1 MREFNPQ
8 KENLITYH
16 GPISINLL
24 SFIGNYLKMILNT
37 DYKIFSKIYK
47 VFIELTQN
55 VSYYSAESK
64 EVDHGLYSG
73 IGWFSLNEY
82 EDCFK
87 FTTANLIL
95 KEHATIL
102 DKNCNEINSLNETEL
117 RELKRKTRGQAKIRD
132 IGAHIG
138 LIHTGLI
145 SGNNLEFQIDN
156 IDEKYSYFTISA
168 KMDK

>member
-1 MREFNPQ
+1 M
-8 KENLITYH
+8 I
-16 GPISINLL
+16 INND
-24 SFIGNYLKMILNT
+24 S
-37 DYKIFSKIYK
+37 KIVSKIYK

-64 EVDHGLYSG
+64 EINQGLYSG
-73 IGWFSLNEY
+73 IGWFSLDEFEEY
-82 EDCFK
+82 YK

-95 KEHATIL
+95 KEHAPIL
-102 DKNCNEINSLNETEL
+102 HKNCNEINTMNEFEL

-145 SGNNLEFQIDN
+145 TGNSLEFN
-156 IDEKYSYFTISA
+156 IDEIDDKYSYFTISA
-168 KMDK
+168 KLDKN